1 MIDFALTN
9 EQQGLWERTRAFVT
23 EKIIP
28 YERDPR
34 VTSHGPTDELRQELN
49 KLAREA
55 GLFAPHVAEEWNGMG
70 LNHTDMAIVFEA
82 AGYSPLG
89 PVALHCAAP
98 DEGNMNLLA
107 KVATPEQQEVY
118 LKPLAA
124 GETRSCFTMTEP
136 GGAGSDPNMLETTA
150 VPDGNHFVINGRK
163 WLITGAKGAAFTII
177 MAHVPAGHGIQSGPT
192 MFLAPMDS
200 EGIQIE
206 RNLETMDSSFTGGHG
221 EVVFENLRVPSDSVL
236 GEVGEAFRYVQVRLA
251 PARLTHCMSW
261 LGGAERAH
269 DIAIDYASRRKAF
282 GKILGEHEGIGFML
296 ADNVIDL
303 QQSRLMIWWTAR
315 ALDGGSKGRHES
327 SMTKVAVS
335 EALFRVAD
343 RCVQILGGL
352 GMTQDTIV
360 NQMFR
365 EIRGFRIYDG
375 PSEVHRWA
383 IAKRILKNH

>member
-1 MIDFALTN
+1 MIDFNLTD
-9 EQQGLWERTRAFVT
+9 EQRELFDRTRTFVT

-28 YERDPR
+28 YEKDPR
-34 VTSHGPTDELRQELN
+34 VTAHGPTDELRLELN
-49 KLAREA
+49 ALAKDA
-55 GLFAPHVAEEWNGMG
+55 GLFAPHVSEKWGGMG

-107 KVATPEQQEVY
+107 KVATKEQQETY
-118 LKPLAA
+118 LKPLAS

-136 GGAGSDPNMLETTA
+136 HGGAGSDPTMLETTA

-163 WLITGAKGAAFTII
+163 WLITGANGAAFTII
-177 MAHVPAGHGIQSGPT
+177 MAQVPEGHGMQSGPT
-192 MFLAPMDS
+192 MFLAPMETS
-200 EGIQIE
+200 GIRID
-206 RNLETMDSSFTGGHG
+206 RDVETMDSSFTGGHC
-221 EVVFENLRVPSDSVL
+221 EVVFDDLRVPADSIL

-251 PARLTHCMSW
+251 PARLTHCMRW
-261 LGGAERAH
+261 LGGAARAH
-269 DIAIDYASRRKAF
+269 DIAKQYARERKAF
-282 GKILGEHEGIGFML
+282 GKTIGEHEGVGFML
-296 ADNVIDL
+296 ADNEIDL

-315 ALDGGSKGRHES
+315 VLDEGGKARHES

-343 RCVQILGGL
+343 RCVQVLGGM
-352 GMTQDTIV
+352 GMTQDTV
-360 NQMFR
+360 VEQMFR

-383 IAKRILKNH
+383 IARRILKS